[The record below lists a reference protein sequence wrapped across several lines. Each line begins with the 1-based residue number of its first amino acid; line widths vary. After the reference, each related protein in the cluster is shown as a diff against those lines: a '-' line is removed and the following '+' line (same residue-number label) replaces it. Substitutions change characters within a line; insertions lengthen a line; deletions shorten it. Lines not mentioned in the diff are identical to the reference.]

1 MHALSTHRRCELMTT
16 TVIVVLIV
24 VTLIVAGSIFGVR
37 RGLDRRARGG
47 SGDDPE
53 MTRAY
58 QDIARDIDRGKSAGR
73 GF

>member
-1 MHALSTHRRCELMTT
+1 MTT
-16 TVIVVLIV
+16 TVIVILVVVALI
-24 VTLIVAGSIFGVR
+24 IIGSVFGIR
-37 RGLDRRARGG
+37 RGLDRRTRGG
-47 SGDDPE
+47 PDEDRE